1 MIRRPPRSTLFP
13 YTTLF
18 RSLSHHPEQMLEYAL
33 RGDRTWAGGADELL
47 KRGNPRIPVRMRYK
61 DTAGRGFETTC
72 VIAWDSFAHTG
83 QVEETTVRHIV
94 PESWLQKVRRRIA

>member
-33 RGDRTWAGGADELL
+33 RGDRTWAGGADEVL

-61 DTAGRGFETTC
+61 RSEE
-72 VIAWDSFAHTG
+72 HTS
-83 QVEETTVRHIV
+83 E
-94 PESWLQKVRRRIA
+94 LQSRLHLVCRLLLEKKKKLQRIACVTQETRWATN